1 MSTILNEI
9 NNIDYKKSFSW
20 GLIKNGKEVVRLK
33 KVFFLCICFLFIYFF
48 MQSANKTAVCNLD
61 TWGQQNTMDKK
72 AELQLHAWT
81 HLAAGYNLCQFKDI
95 KHV

>member
-1 MSTILNEI
+1 
-9 NNIDYKKSFSW
+9 
-20 GLIKNGKEVVRLK
+20 
-33 KVFFLCICFLFIYFF
+33 